1 MIRSWNALEPHLGFL
16 LEGFALTVAACVLA
30 VAGAVV
36 LGALIASLRTARS
49 RAART
54 VAAVYCDLFRNVP
67 FIVQLFFFFYGLPEL
82 GIYIGAFET
91 GVLAM
96 SIAGGAFVAD
106 VIRAGILS
114 IEQGVIEAA
123 RVFGLSRWQIFSRIV
138 MPNALR
144 VSVRPMGSVLINL
157 VLTFAIPGISIG
169 GHVGGLLAGAAAG
182 ALLQPLRWPQEGAA
196 LRTTVVLGL
205 GVTFGAFALAAAHA
219 FTSSPLL

>member
-49 RAART
+49 RAARA

-123 RVFGLSRWQIFSRIV
+123 RVFGLGRWQIFSRIV

-157 VLTFAIPGISIG
+157 VLTSSILSTITVNELTG
-169 GHVGGLLAGAAAG
+169 TAKIVAATTFMPFEVYAVLLV
-182 ALLQPLRWPQEGAA
+182 LYAA
-196 LRTTVVLGL
+196 LTYALSLAVA
-205 GVTFGAFALAAAHA
+205 GVHRRLNRGMPEAVA
-219 FTSSPLL
+219 

>member
-1 MIRSWNALEPHLGFL
+1 MIRSWTALDPHLGFL

-157 VLTFAIPGISIG
+157 VLTSSILSTITVNELTG
-169 GHVGGLLAGAAAG
+169 TAKIVAATTFMPFEVYAVLLV
-182 ALLQPLRWPQEGAA
+182 LYAA
-196 LRTTVVLGL
+196 LTYTLSLAVT
-205 GVTFGAFALAAAHA
+205 GVHRRLNRGMPEAVA
-219 FTSSPLL
+219 